1 MILSIK
7 HTTSYSYEEGL
18 THAQQQIRLKPSSN
32 LLQKVLN
39 WDVDVE
45 GGQIEL
51 IYPDQFDN
59 QTMLIQAKCGQNKIR
74 ITAHGKVETIDKI
87 GVLDGKNELIPPGYF
102 VKKTPRTLAGAGIK
116 SIAGKVG
123 SKTNLIKELHSL
135 SNIILKAVPY
145 CSTITTTETT
155 AEEAFKAGVGVC
167 QDHAQIFISV
177 LRHLSIPARYVSGYL
192 LTEDSVS
199 HEASHAWS
207 EVFIKGLGWVGF
219 DVSNGVSPDERYVRL
234 AVGLDSFDAA
244 PIRGIRVGGQ
254 NESMLVSL
262 QIQQ

>member
-123 SKTNLIKELHSL
+123 RRQTLLKNCIHYLILFLKRCHIVQLSL
-135 SNIILKAVPY
+135 LQRLLPKRLLKP
-145 CSTITTTETT
+145 
-155 AEEAFKAGVGVC
+155 
-167 QDHAQIFISV
+167 V
-177 LRHLSIPARYVSGYL
+177 L
-192 LTEDSVS
+192 
-199 HEASHAWS
+199 
-207 EVFIKGLGWVGF
+207 VFAKIMPKFLF
-219 DVSNGVSPDERYVRL
+219 RC
-234 AVGLDSFDAA
+234 
-244 PIRGIRVGGQ
+244 
-254 NESMLVSL
+254 
-262 QIQQ
+262 